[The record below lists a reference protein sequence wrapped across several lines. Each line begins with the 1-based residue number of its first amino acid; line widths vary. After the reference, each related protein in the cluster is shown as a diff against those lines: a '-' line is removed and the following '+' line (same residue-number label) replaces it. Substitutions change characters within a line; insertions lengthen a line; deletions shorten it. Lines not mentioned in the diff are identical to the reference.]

1 MSSLSALRAASRA
14 QSSALARGFLNS
26 VSSRSLHA
34 SARTREHYLDAT
46 PQVFEKQVL
55 KPKDPNRLILVDFY
69 ANWCGPCKTLS
80 PALEKITSDTTQT
93 DGQEVDL
100 VTVDTDVETDLAQRY
115 QIRSLPTV
123 TAFKGGK
130 PLGHFVGAI
139 PPAMLKKAV
148 NDWLKATH

>member
-93 DGQEVDL
+93 DG
-100 VTVDTDVETDLAQRY
+100 
-115 QIRSLPTV
+115 
-123 TAFKGGK
+123 GK